1 MHFYK
6 SNFPQE
12 FIQQNYSKTNEH
24 TTQEKGKKHFW
35 QLGASCLE
43 TDMATIPQMNSS
55 LYSVPTNF
63 VVKFQKDVSIGKPLS
78 TDRQTTMTT
87 TDKQQLQR

>member
-24 TTQEKGKKHFW
+24 TTQEKGKKTFLTAWCLLFGNRYGYNTPNEFQPLFCANKLCGKISEGCVNW
-35 QLGASCLE
+35 Q
-43 TDMATIPQMNSS
+43 TTV
-55 LYSVPTNF
+55 Y
-63 VVKFQKDVSIGKPLS
+63 
-78 TDRQTTMTT
+78 RQTDNNDNDRPIT
-87 TDKQQLQR
+87 